1 MNVTRRHLLQN
12 SIYALVGLGLTR
24 LGVDPVTAG
33 DIPLKI
39 AKSELQ
45 SGKFGSIPSQLSQR
59 FFEGILYPDPA
70 IKASYDRFVS
80 SGFKFATDAIVG
92 VNLSAPNDEPF
103 LFTTLSGKRT
113 DEATNITEFAVIST
127 IYTNKTLFDLGA
139 SSSTFTTKSPQLQ
152 ALTFYLPGDRQAQG
166 IQIDRQFILTG
177 TPAELAERLR
187 IAIAKNSGRNSTIDL
202 VYPNLATSGVGESQL
217 VMAIDLV
224 RQQIDRE
231 DFLTPTQDKYVFAKL
246 DLAVRSLGR
255 NYAPFTT
262 LPLAIKLSVSANLIG
277 NAIRLDSVPT
287 IVPRQSEIP
296 EPSFRNGSP

>member
-12 SIYALVGLGLTR
+12 SIYMLVGLGLTR
-24 LGVDPVTAG
+24 LGVAPVTAG
-33 DIPLKI
+33 EVPLKI
-39 AKSELQ
+39 AKNELQ
-45 SGKFGSIPSQLSQR
+45 SGRFGSIPAQLSQR
-59 FFEGILYPDPA
+59 FFEGVLYPDPA

-92 VNLSAPNDEPF
+92 VNLSAPTDEPF

-139 SSSTFTTKSPQLQ
+139 SSSTFTTKNPQLQ
-152 ALTFYLPGDRQAQG
+152 ALTFYLPGNNKTNS

-187 IAIAKNSGRNSTIDL
+187 TAIFQNSGRANTIGQ
-202 VYPNLATSGVGESQL
+202 VYPNLNTSGVGESQL
-217 VMAIDLV
+217 LAAIDLV

-255 NYAPFTT
+255 NYATFAT
-262 LPLAIKLSVSANLIG
+262 LPLAIKLAGSANTIG
-277 NAIRLDSVPT
+277 NAQRLDLAPA
-287 IVPRQSEIP
+287 IMPRQSEIP
-296 EPSFRNGSP
+296 EPSFQNGSP